1 MKITLTMALAAMLSA
16 APAMSQDTVQFA
28 APAAPAIAPVE
39 TTNAVLRAGTPIT
52 LRILEEVTTKEKA
65 ARVGQRI
72 KMEVAAPV
80 ELNGVVI
87 IPAGSP
93 AEGEVTSVR
102 NKGMWGKSGRLEAR
116 ALYAR
121 VNGRQVR
128 LTGAFDDK
136 GVTGT
141 AGVVGAIAFV
151 PVAGFFITGT
161 SAVLPAG
168 GQVPAFI
175 DEDIELAIKAARPA
189 PLVIEAAPAA
199 ETTPVEGTP
208 DASE

>member
-1 MKITLTMALAAMLSA
+1 MKITSSMALAAMLSA

-189 PLVIEAAPAA
+189 PLVIEAPPAA
-199 ETTPVEGTP
+199 ETTPVEVTP